1 MITAGFWVLGAS
13 LWMQIGYMGATLERI
28 STRVDGGPRGLRQLL
43 AFGAGRCSK
52 GRTSTTRGSSL
63 VNLNPPVWTVLI
75 SPLGLLEPLT
85 AYRVFV
91 LISLVIVV
99 AYLAWTVEEL
109 RLRPGWT
116 AVGVVMLFLSSPLL
130 ATLALGQVYPVLA
143 LGLVAAWVADRRE
156 RQEVS
161 GAALGLVVALKPS
174 LLPVLL
180 WPLVR
185 RRWRALVAAVVSG
198 AVATLV
204 GVVVL
209 GPGATLDY
217 IGVLRDRSVSAY
229 WDNASLPSAAA
240 RLFTENPYAQ
250 NVATLP
256 WMVPVGYALGIAA
269 IVLTAMRVRHGP
281 EVGLWVLVA
290 ASLLA
295 SPIAW
300 HNYLVLL
307 GPGIL
312 LLLARGMAA
321 PAFLLL
327 ALQSIPAQWP
337 LHLEREGHGRGV
349 AGDDALPVHP
359 DRALARPP
367 GRDEGAAR
375 GAGQRSPGDAGTR
388 ALKRGILPFGYRDP
402 VLPNGKVEEMAETL
416 MQRIVEALPFLDRIA
431 DAVQPK
437 VQEAVDAGGTTARN
451 VLDGVWLEAPLHP
464 ALTDVPIGA
473 WTAALVFDGLDLA
486 TGRSP

>member
-1 MITAGFWVLGAS
+1 MRKTGGSGAWDAVMLTAGFWVLAAS
-13 LWMQIGYMGATLERI
+13 LWLQVGFLGATLERI
-28 STRVDGGPRGLRQLL
+28 STRSMEIHVDFDSFWRSARAMLEGQDIYDTGVR
-43 AFGAGRCSK
+43 
-52 GRTSTTRGSSL
+52 L

-75 SPLGLLEPLT
+75 SPLGLLEPIT

-91 LISLVIVV
+91 LISVVIVV
-99 AYLAWTVEEL
+99 SYLAWTVEEL

-143 LGLVAAWVADRRE
+143 LGLVAAWIADRRE

-185 RRWRALVAAVVSG
+185 RKWRAFVAAVVCG
-198 AVATLV
+198 AAVTLV

-217 IGVLRDRSVSAY
+217 IGVLRDRSVSPY

-269 IVLTAMRVRHGP
+269 IALTAMRIRHGP

-307 GPGIL
+307 GPGVL

-337 LHLEREGHGRGV
+337 LIWNQRGTVVATLAMTLYLYILIAHWLALLAATRE
-349 AGDDALPVHP
+349 PT
-359 DRALARPP
+359 
-367 GRDEGAAR
+367 
-375 GAGQRSPGDAGTR
+375 GTR
-388 ALKRGILPFGYRDP
+388 P
-402 VLPNGKVEEMAETL
+402 
-416 MQRIVEALPFLDRIA
+416 EA
-431 DAVQPK
+431 
-437 VQEAVDAGGTTARN
+437 GSG
-451 VLDGVWLEAPLHP
+451 
-464 ALTDVPIGA
+464 
-473 WTAALVFDGLDLA
+473 
-486 TGRSP
+486 

>member
-1 MITAGFWVLGAS
+1 MRKSGGSAGWDAVMFTAGFWVLGAS
-13 LWMQIGYMGATLERI
+13 FWMQTWYMGAALGRIATEEMEVHVDFDSFWRSARAMLEGHNI
-28 STRVDGGPRGLRQLL
+28 YDTGVE
-43 AFGAGRCSK
+43 
-52 GRTSTTRGSSL
+52 L

-91 LISLVIVV
+91 LISVVVVV

-116 AVGVVMLFLSSPLL
+116 AVGVVMLLLSSPLL

-143 LGLVAAWVADRRE
+143 LGLVASWIADRRG
-156 RQEVS
+156 RLEVS

-185 RRWRALVAAVVSG
+185 RRWRALVAALVSG
-198 AVATLV
+198 AAVTLI
-204 GVVVL
+204 GILVL

-217 IGVLRDRSVSAY
+217 IGVLRDRSVSPY

-250 NVATLP
+250 NVATFE
-256 WMVPVGYALGIAA
+256 WMIPVGYALGIAA
-269 IVLTAMRVRHGP
+269 IFLTAMRVRHGP

-307 GPGIL
+307 GPGVL
-312 LLLARGMAA
+312 LLLARGMVA

-327 ALQSIPAQWP
+327 ALQAVPAQWP
-337 LHLEREGHGRGV
+337 LLWNERGTVV
-349 AGDDALPVHP
+349 ASL
-359 DRALARPP
+359 
-367 GRDEGAAR
+367 
-375 GAGQRSPGDAGTR
+375 
-388 ALKRGILPFGYRDP
+388 
-402 VLPNGKVEEMAETL
+402 
-416 MQRIVEALPFLDRIA
+416 
-431 DAVQPK
+431 
-437 VQEAVDAGGTTARN
+437 
-451 VLDGVWLEAPLHP
+451 
-464 ALTDVPIGA
+464 ALTLYLYILLAHWLVLLAATKEPAPVRDGA
-473 WTAALVFDGLDLA
+473 ESG
-486 TGRSP
+486 

>member
-1 MITAGFWVLGAS
+1 VRKSGGHAGWDAVVFTAGFWVLAAS
-13 LWMQIGYMGATLERI
+13 LWMQIGYMGAALSRIATESMEVHADFDSFWRSARAMLE
-28 STRVDGGPRGLRQLL
+28 GGDIYETGVE
-43 AFGAGRCSK
+43 
-52 GRTSTTRGSSL
+52 L

-91 LISLVIVV
+91 LVSLVVV
-99 AYLAWTVEEL
+99 IGYLAWTVEEL

-116 AVGVVMLFLSSPLL
+116 AVGIAMLLLSSPLL

-143 LGLVAAWVADRRE
+143 LGLVVSWMADRRG

-185 RRWRALVAAVVSG
+185 RRWRAVGAALVAG
-198 AVATLV
+198 GVATLV
-204 GVVVL
+204 GVIVL
-209 GPGATLDY
+209 GPGATWDY
-217 IGVLRDRSVSAY
+217 VGVLRDRSVSPY
-229 WDNASLPSAAA
+229 WDNASLPAAAA
-240 RLFTENPYAQ
+240 RLFTENSYAQ
-250 NVATLP
+250 SIATLP
-256 WMVPVGYALGIAA
+256 WMVPVGYALGVAA
-269 IVLTAMRVRHGP
+269 ILLSAMRVRHGP

-337 LHLEREGHGRGV
+337 LLWNQKGTVV
-349 AGDDALPVHP
+349 ASLAMTLYLYILVAHWLAL
-359 DRALARPP
+359 LAATKESSIV
-367 GRDEGAAR
+367 GEGA
-375 GAGQRSPGDAGTR
+375 
-388 ALKRGILPFGYRDP
+388 
-402 VLPNGKVEEMAETL
+402 E
-416 MQRIVEALPFLDRIA
+416 
-431 DAVQPK
+431 
-437 VQEAVDAGGTTARN
+437 GG
-451 VLDGVWLEAPLHP
+451 
-464 ALTDVPIGA
+464 
-473 WTAALVFDGLDLA
+473 
-486 TGRSP
+486 

>member
-1 MITAGFWVLGAS
+1 VRKSDGYAGWDAVVFTAGFWVLAAS
-13 LWMQIGYMGATLERI
+13 LWMQIWYMGAALSRIATESMEVHADFDSFWRSARAMLE
-28 STRVDGGPRGLRQLL
+28 GGDIYDTGVE
-43 AFGAGRCSK
+43 
-52 GRTSTTRGSSL
+52 L

-91 LISLVIVV
+91 LVSLVVV
-99 AYLAWTVEEL
+99 IGYLAWTVEEL

-116 AVGVVMLFLSSPLL
+116 AVGIAMLLLSSPLL

-143 LGLVAAWVADRRE
+143 LGLVVSWMADRRG

-180 WPLVR
+180 WPFVR
-185 RRWRALVAAVVSG
+185 RRWRAVGAALVAG
-198 AVATLV
+198 GVATLV
-204 GVVVL
+204 GVIVL
-209 GPGATLDY
+209 GPGATWDY
-217 IGVLRDRSVSAY
+217 VGVLRDRSVSPY
-229 WDNASLPSAAA
+229 WDNASLPAAAA
-240 RLFTENPYAQ
+240 RLFTQNSYAQ
-250 NVATLP
+250 NIATLP
-256 WMVPVGYALGIAA
+256 WMVPVGYALGVAA
-269 IVLTAMRVRHGP
+269 ILLSAMRVRHGS

-337 LHLEREGHGRGV
+337 LLWNQKGTVV
-349 AGDDALPVHP
+349 ASLAMTLYLYILVAHWLAL
-359 DRALARPP
+359 LAATKESSIV
-367 GRDEGAAR
+367 GEGA
-375 GAGQRSPGDAGTR
+375 
-388 ALKRGILPFGYRDP
+388 
-402 VLPNGKVEEMAETL
+402 E
-416 MQRIVEALPFLDRIA
+416 
-431 DAVQPK
+431 
-437 VQEAVDAGGTTARN
+437 GG
-451 VLDGVWLEAPLHP
+451 
-464 ALTDVPIGA
+464 
-473 WTAALVFDGLDLA
+473 
-486 TGRSP
+486 